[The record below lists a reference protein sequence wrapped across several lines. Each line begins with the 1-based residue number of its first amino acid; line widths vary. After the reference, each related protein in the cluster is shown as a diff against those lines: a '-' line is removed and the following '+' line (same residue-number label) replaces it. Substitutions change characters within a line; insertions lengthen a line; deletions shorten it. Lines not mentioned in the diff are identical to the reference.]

1 MLSLQPREPNPFFGR
16 KLAAALA
23 CAAVLP
29 VLAER
34 GRAGE
39 TPRLLFDTGQA
50 VVCRVLAD
58 ADAPAA
64 EPGEKIVEATFRV
77 SMLRRDAGDAA
88 DLEQVLIEIV
98 SPERRLRVLGF
109 SPQTELIAEHEGP
122 IMLEE
127 TTTRTRSFEAG
138 VHGSAGLP
146 SGVVDLQVRPD
157 LGGGLSRAETVKE
170 SSRRPAPKIA
180 AVTAGTTNN
189 LYGAFFK
196 LVPTSQSTLEG
207 ERVLRCRFAVPED
220 WRADWAVVR
229 CRASCRRDELFGGKV
244 EACGRAEFYVG
255 LYLEAD
261 AEAKAAA
268 EALTQIPA
276 AGPTHL
282 LPGPLA
288 APSEEKSGPGPVR
301 ALGGALRGAQRWLCA
316 KPALDADPAELEEAL
331 SRLAAF
337 SGTR

>member
-1 MLSLQPREPNPFFGR
+1 MLSLQPRKPNLFSGR
-16 KLAAALA
+16 QLAAAFA

-29 VLAER
+29 VFATRGQAE
-34 GRAGE
+34 E

-50 VVCRVLAD
+50 VACRALAD
-58 ADAPAA
+58 EDAPDA

-77 SMLRRDAGDAA
+77 SMLRLDAA
-88 DLEQVLIEIV
+88 DAAHLEHVLIEIV
-98 SPERRLRVLGF
+98 SPERRLRIVGF
-109 SPQTELIAEHEGP
+109 SPQTELVAEHEGP
-122 IMLEE
+122 ITLEE

-138 VHGSAGLP
+138 IHGSAGLP
-146 SGVVDLQVRPD
+146 SGLVDLQVRPD

-170 SSRRPAPKIA
+170 SSRRLAPKIA
-180 AVTAGTTNN
+180 TVTAGTTNN

-229 CRASCRRDELFGGKV
+229 CLASYRRDELFGEKV
-244 EACGRAEFYVG
+244 ESCGRAEFYVG

-268 EALTQIPA
+268 EALIQIPA
-276 AGPTHL
+276 AAPTHL

-301 ALGGALRGAQRWLCA
+301 ALGGALRDAQRWLCA
-316 KPALDADPAELEEAL
+316 KPALATDPAELEEAL
-331 SRLAAF
+331 SRLAAL